1 MTMVNR
7 PFRPIRARGAAV
19 ATLTA
24 AALLVSLTGCG
35 GDPAGDAAAGGR
47 AAPRPSPEPSPAWRT
62 DPASVAAL
70 GDSITVGFDACSVL
84 ADCPAV
90 SWATGTDPQVDSV
103 ARRLVKDP
111 ATHSWNFAKTGA
123 LIRDLPAQVDL
134 AVRQRPELVTVLV
147 GANDACRPD
156 AGSMTTEAAFRA
168 DFEASLRKLRHALPK
183 TQVYVA
189 AIPDLMRLWSQGRQN
204 PLGKEV
210 WKLGI
215 CGSMLRDPDDLSKA
229 ADARRQSV
237 RDRVVAYNKALE
249 TVCER
254 DALCRFDRSVF
265 DFRFTGAELS
275 AWDWFHPGRE
285 GQRELARMAFQEITR
300 KGA

>member
-1 MTMVNR
+1 MTRVSR
-7 PFRPIRARGAAV
+7 PFRPIRARTAAV
-19 ATLTA
+19 AAGTA
-24 AALLVSLTGCG
+24 TALFLPLAGCG
-35 GDPAGDAAAGGR
+35 DPDDGGPAAH
-47 AAPRPSPEPSPAWRT
+47 RPSPKPSPAWRT

-84 ADCPAV
+84 SDCPAV
-90 SWATGTDPQVDSV
+90 SWATGTDPQVNSV

-123 LIRDLPAQVDL
+123 LIRDLPGQVDL
-134 AVRQRPELVTVLV
+134 AVRKRPELVTVLV
-147 GANDACRPD
+147 GANDACRNEVG
-156 AGSMTTEAAFRA
+156 AMTSEAAFRA
-168 DFEASLRKLRHALPK
+168 GFESSLRKLRRALPK

-189 AIPDLMRLWSQGRQN
+189 AVPDLMRLWSQGRQN
-204 PLGKEV
+204 QLGKQI

-229 ADARRQSV
+229 ADTRRQSV
-237 RDRVVAYNKALE
+237 RERVQAYNKALE
-249 TVCER
+249 SVCAK

-285 GQRELARMAFQEITR
+285 GQRELAEMAFREITR
-300 KGA
+300 KGT

>member
-1 MTMVNR
+1 MTRVNR
-7 PFRPIRARGAAV
+7 PFRPIRARTAAV
-19 ATLTA
+19 AAGTA
-24 AALLVSLTGCG
+24 TALFLSLAGCG
-35 GDPAGDAAAGGR
+35 DPDDGGPAAHH
-47 AAPRPSPEPSPAWRT
+47 PSLKPSPAWRT

-84 ADCPAV
+84 SDCPAV
-90 SWATGTDPQVDSV
+90 SWATGTDPQVNSV

-123 LIRDLPAQVDL
+123 LIRDLPGQVDL
-134 AVRQRPELVTVLV
+134 AVRKRPELVTVLV
-147 GANDACRPD
+147 GANDACRNEVG
-156 AGSMTTEAAFRA
+156 AMTSEAAFRA
-168 DFEASLRKLRHALPK
+168 GFETSLRKLRRALPK

-189 AIPDLMRLWSQGRQN
+189 AVPDLMRLWSQGRQN
-204 PLGKEV
+204 QLGKQI

-229 ADARRQSV
+229 ADTRRQSV
-237 RDRVVAYNKALE
+237 RERVQAYNKALE
-249 TVCER
+249 SVCAK

-285 GQRELARMAFQEITR
+285 GQRELAEMAFREITR
-300 KGA
+300 KGT

>member
-1 MTMVNR
+1 M
-7 PFRPIRARGAAV
+7 RARTAAV
-19 ATLTA
+19 AAGTA
-24 AALLVSLTGCG
+24 TALFLSLAGCG
-35 GDPAGDAAAGGR
+35 DPDDGGR
-47 AAPRPSPEPSPAWRT
+47 AAHRPSPKPSPAWRT

-90 SWATGTDPQVDSV
+90 SWATGTDPQVNSV

-111 ATHSWNFAKTGA
+111 ATHSWNFARTGA
-123 LIRDLPAQVDL
+123 LIRDLPGQVDR
-134 AVRQRPELVTVLV
+134 AVRKRPELVTVLV
-147 GANDACRPD
+147 GANDACRNEVG
-156 AGSMTTEAAFRA
+156 AMTSEAAFRA
-168 DFEASLRKLRHALPK
+168 DFETSLRTLRRALPK

-189 AIPDLMRLWSQGRQN
+189 AVPDLMRLWSQGRQN
-204 PLGKEV
+204 QLGKQI

-229 ADARRQSV
+229 AATRRQSV
-237 RDRVVAYNKALE
+237 RERVQAYNKALE
-249 TVCER
+249 SVCAK

-285 GQRELARMAFQEITR
+285 GQRELAEMAFREITR
-300 KGA
+300 KGT

>member
-1 MTMVNR
+1 MTRVNR
-7 PFRPIRARGAAV
+7 PFRPIRARTAAV
-19 ATLTA
+19 AAGTA
-24 AALLVSLTGCG
+24 TALFLSLAGCG
-35 GDPAGDAAAGGR
+35 DPDDGGR
-47 AAPRPSPEPSPAWRT
+47 AAHRPSPKPSPAWRT

-90 SWATGTDPQVDSV
+90 SWATGTDPQVNSV

-111 ATHSWNFAKTGA
+111 ATHSWNFARTGA
-123 LIRDLPAQVDL
+123 LIRDLPGQVDR
-134 AVRQRPELVTVLV
+134 AVRKRPELVTVLV
-147 GANDACRPD
+147 GANDACRNEVG
-156 AGSMTTEAAFRA
+156 AMTSEAAFRA
-168 DFEASLRKLRHALPK
+168 DFETSLRTLRRALPK

-189 AIPDLMRLWSQGRQN
+189 AVPDLMRLWSQGRQN
-204 PLGKEV
+204 QLGKQI

-229 ADARRQSV
+229 AATRRQSV
-237 RDRVVAYNKALE
+237 RERVQAYNKALE
-249 TVCER
+249 SVCAK

-285 GQRELARMAFQEITR
+285 GQRELAEMAFREITR
-300 KGA
+300 KGT

>member
-1 MTMVNR
+1 MTVVNR
-7 PFRPIRARGAAV
+7 PFRPIRARTAA
-19 ATLTA
+19 AAALTA
-24 AALLVSLTGCG
+24 AALTVSLTACG
-35 GDPAGDAAAGGR
+35 SAPEDGGPAA
-47 AAPRPSPEPSPAWRT
+47 RPSPEPTPAWRT

-84 ADCPAV
+84 SDCPAV
-90 SWATGTDPQVDSV
+90 SWATGTDPGVNSV
-103 ARRLVKDP
+103 ARRLVRDP
-111 ATHSWNFAKTGA
+111 ATQSWNFARTGA
-123 LIRDLPAQVDL
+123 LMRDLPAQVDQ
-134 AVRQRPELVTVLV
+134 AVRKRPELVTVLV
-147 GANDACRPD
+147 GANDACRTD
-156 AGSMTTEAAFRA
+156 VGAMTTEAAFRA
-168 DFEASLRKLRHALPK
+168 GFETSLRKLRRALPK

-189 AIPDLMRLWSQGRQN
+189 AVPDLMRLWSQGRQN

-229 ADARRQSV
+229 ADTRRQSV
-237 RDRVVAYNKALE
+237 RERVMGYNRALE
-249 TVCER
+249 SVCGR

-275 AWDWFHPGRE
+275 TWDWFHPGRE

-300 KGA
+300 KGT

>member
-1 MTMVNR
+1 MTAVNQ
-7 PFRPIRARGAAV
+7 PFRPNRARTAA
-19 ATLTA
+19 AAALTA
-24 AALLVSLTGCG
+24 AALAISLTACA
-35 GDPAGDAAAGGR
+35 GDPGDGGR
-47 AAPRPSPEPSPAWRT
+47 TAPSPSPKPSPAWRT
-62 DPASVAAL
+62 DPASVAAV

-84 ADCPAV
+84 SDCPAV
-90 SWATGTDPQVDSV
+90 SWATGTDPAVNSV

-111 ATHSWNFAKTGA
+111 ATQSWNFAKTGA
-123 LIRDLPAQVDL
+123 LMRDLPAQVEQ
-134 AVRQRPELVTVLV
+134 AVRKRPELVTVLV
-147 GANDACRPD
+147 GANDACRTD
-156 AGSMTTEAAFRA
+156 VGAMTTTTAFRA
-168 DFEASLRKLRHALPK
+168 DFEASLRALRRALPK

-189 AIPDLMRLWSQGRQN
+189 AVPDLMRLWSQGRQN

-210 WKLGI
+210 WKLGM

-229 ADARRQSV
+229 ADTRRQSV

-249 TVCER
+249 SVCER
-254 DALCRFDRSVF
+254 DTLCRFDRSVF

-300 KGA
+300 KGT